1 MQEGGLHK
9 MKENKQL
16 SLFDIDNE
24 EEKLSSLVNP
34 ENEEEQKN
42 YNKAKNHYL
51 KALAETI
58 SNEQEEEFR
67 KEVRRKIYSI
77 VYLFKDCFQII
88 DFLLKI
94 EFEDHFKKWEF
105 VSLLLELAFESLQKG
120 NEVNSFDDI
129 HKLYFKKYIAEFE
142 ENEALQNEYRI
153 KIDKLFIKYHI
164 EEQEKENF
172 LKLIYKFIEA
182 KETIIYYDE
191 LNEEDKQ
198 REESFLKRRYED
210 YIQEVSKDILQKE
223 GIFPSISEKVN
234 SSIEELK
241 RTRQEIIQIIES
253 KGITFFDS
261 IIEEFAI
268 LQNKMYDDT
277 YSSYYESNFLDIDY
291 LEALKFVK
299 AGLIKDSRAI
309 SKEENEEAK
318 RINEYIEKGLP
329 ILKEFLASDPEDLK
343 ANDESNSNDFLITSK
358 LQEELKDLQEKGE
371 NPERQEE
378 LKKLIRLIRKEEFES
393 NFEEGFERTRK
404 LPSKLLLNSQ
414 VGFNSFKNNSSFQV
428 NEFNEIEV
436 NYNFDLLD
444 NKGNFLTEEYKP
456 IVNAVLSWY
465 EINGKTPFSLIQLYE
480 VLYNKPYQNK
490 SKENQENLKNL
501 ETALDEMRLLT
512 MRIRFKEESIS
523 IDEETKETIKDI
535 KEYKYF
541 NYFLPMRKK
550 EMKHTRQFISHG
562 NIVEISNDSIYQII
576 DIPPIYEYSR
586 HFDSID
592 NPSGTLLSYKV
603 EDYLNGLKSLPT
615 NPKNK
620 LIIEN
625 LLHRIILM
633 KQGKIKSNQINY
645 ASFFED
651 YCGIDYSLYL
661 KKSKEVLR
669 KKIKTI
675 LEGFKKDKIII
686 NYKEYTAKNENQKS
700 KTGIEVFF

>member
-1 MQEGGLHK
+1 M
-9 MKENKQL
+9 
-16 SLFDIDNE
+16 
-24 EEKLSSLVNP
+24 
-34 ENEEEQKN
+34 
-42 YNKAKNHYL
+42 
-51 KALAETI
+51 
-58 SNEQEEEFR
+58 
-67 KEVRRKIYSI
+67 
-77 VYLFKDCFQII
+77 
-88 DFLLKI
+88 
-94 EFEDHFKKWEF
+94 
-105 VSLLLELAFESLQKG
+105 
-120 NEVNSFDDI
+120 
-129 HKLYFKKYIAEFE
+129 
-142 ENEALQNEYRI
+142 
-153 KIDKLFIKYHI
+153 
-164 EEQEKENF
+164 
-172 LKLIYKFIEA
+172 
-182 KETIIYYDE
+182 
-191 LNEEDKQ
+191 
-198 REESFLKRRYED
+198 KRRYED
-210 YIQEVSKDILQKE
+210 SIQEVPKDILQKE
-223 GIFPSISEKVN
+223 GMFPSISEKVN
-234 SSIEELK
+234 SSIEEMN
-241 RTRQEIIQIIES
+241 RTRQEIIRIIES

-268 LQNKMYDDT
+268 LQNKMYIDT

-299 AGLIKDSRAI
+299 AGLINDSRTI
-309 SKEENEEAK
+309 SKEENEEAI

-343 ANDESNSNDFLITSK
+343 INDESNSNDYLIILK
-358 LQEELKDLQEKGE
+358 LKEELKRLQEQGE
-371 NPERQEE
+371 NPDRQEE
-378 LKKLIRLIRKEEFES
+378 LEKLIRVKEIEI
-393 NFEEGFERTRK
+393 NLDEGFERTKK
-404 LPSKLLLNSQ
+404 LNSKILLNSQ

-480 VLYNKPYQNK
+480 VLYNKPFQNK
-490 SKENQENLKNL
+490 SKENQENLKKL

-541 NYFLPMRKK
+541 NYFLPMKKK

-633 KQGKIKSNQINY
+633 KKGKVKSNQINY

-651 YCGIDYSLYL
+651 YCGIDYSILS
-661 KKSKEVLR
+661 KKSKEVYR

-675 LEGFKKDKIII
+675 LDGFVKDKIII
-686 NYKEYTAKNENQKS
+686 KHKEYTAKNENQKS

>member
-1 MQEGGLHK
+1 

-34 ENEEEQKN
+34 ENEEDQKN

-51 KALAETI
+51 KALAGII

-67 KEVRRKIYSI
+67 KEVRRKIYSK

-105 VSLLLELAFESLQKG
+105 VSLLLELTFEALKNG

-129 HKLYFKKYIAEFE
+129 HKLYFKKILAEFE
-142 ENEALQNEYRI
+142 KNEALQNEYRS
-153 KIDKLFIKYHI
+153 KIDELFIKYHI

-172 LKLIYKFIEA
+172 LKLIDKYIES

-210 YIQEVSKDILQKE
+210 SIQEVPKDILQKE
-223 GIFPSISEKVN
+223 GMFPSISEKVN
-234 SSIEELK
+234 SSIEEMN
-241 RTRQEIIQIIES
+241 RTRQEIIRIIES

-268 LQNKMYDDT
+268 LQNKMYIDT

-299 AGLIKDSRAI
+299 AGLINDSRTI

-343 ANDESNSNDFLITSK
+343 TNDESNSNDYLIILK
-358 LQEELKDLQEKGE
+358 LKEELKLLQEKGE
-371 NPERQEE
+371 NPDRQEE
-378 LKKLIRLIRKEEFES
+378 LEKLIRVKEIEI
-393 NFEEGFERTRK
+393 NLEEGFERTKK
-404 LPSKLLLNSQ
+404 LNNKILLNSQ
-414 VGFNSFKNNSSFQV
+414 VGFNSFKNNNSFQV

-480 VLYNKPYQNK
+480 VLYNKPFQNK
-490 SKENQENLKNL
+490 SKENQENLKKL

-541 NYFLPMRKK
+541 NYFLPMKKK

-651 YCGIDYSLYL
+651 YCGIYYSILS
-661 KKSKEVLR
+661 KKSKEVYR

-675 LEGFKKDKIII
+675 LDGFKKDKIII
-686 NYKEYTAKNENQKS
+686 EHKEYTAKNENQKS